1 MKVGMHSRHL
11 ISPTLRHGL
20 AHAKLAK
27 RPNEPNFPDHFPTEK
42 RSIIS
47 QTNPIP
53 RHRPR
58 HSLARPVPCTP
69 AKRKIPNEPNFDPS
83 KKKTK
88 HIRFS
93 QRTRFRTRI
102 ASSGSPFP
110 HSASASSPSLFA
122 TRVFPASLIRWRH
135 LRPRSKHHAT
145 DVAPFCVTPEDA
157 VASASG
163 TPLTESTA
171 FPHLAGLVPYTPQD
185 ILVVQALKT
194 SGNPQWL
201 K

>member
-1 MKVGMHSRHL
+1 MRVGMHSRHL

-27 RPNEPNFPDHFPTEK
+27 RPNNPNFPDHFPTEK

-53 RHRPR
+53 QHRPR
-58 HSLARPVPCTP
+58 RSLAGPAPCTP
-69 AKRKIPNEPNFDPS
+69 AKRKIPNEPNFAPS

-88 HIRFS
+88 HISFP

-102 ASSGSPFP
+102 ASSGSP
-110 HSASASSPSLFA
+110 
-122 TRVFPASLIRWRH
+122 WRH
-135 LRPRSKHHAT
+135 LCPKSKHHAV
-145 DVAPFCVTPEDA
+145 DAAPFCVTPEDA

-163 TPLTESTA
+163 TPLTESIA
-171 FPHLAGLVPYTPQD
+171 PPHCAGACPLPRKIYWCFRTE
-185 ILVVQALKT
+185 T
-194 SGNPQWL
+194 SGNPWL